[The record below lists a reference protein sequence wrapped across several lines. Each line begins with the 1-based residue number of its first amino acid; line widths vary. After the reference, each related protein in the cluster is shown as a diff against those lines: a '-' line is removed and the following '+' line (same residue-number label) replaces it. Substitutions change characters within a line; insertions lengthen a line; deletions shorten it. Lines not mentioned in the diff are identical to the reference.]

1 MKPSPLL
8 AFGRL
13 GPAGL
18 IALAAACASTPS
30 ELDPSTREVPVE
42 ALAGWNARLAYDA
55 QGLEILGIQA
65 REVFPQYAAPELVAL
80 DEGGRCH
87 VLVAD
92 GSRCVPRTVVLDGS
106 PLGCLTQG
114 DFDRQVA
121 GDELYAGAGRGRIY
135 QVVGDRSGELETR
148 MVAELDERKVSA
160 LLAADVIPWEPGVEL
175 LGFTDP
181 GGLWLVT
188 AVEDGFEASL
198 VQDLDGAVLGACL
211 LPAREDQAPEIV
223 TASRDGRLEVVQW
236 TDTGPIWRSV
246 HRLPAGMGP
255 LACTSVLSDE
265 SGEATVIYNACDD
278 GTLWRHVAGEGGD
291 WTHEMIYAGPRGP
304 RGIAL
309 GRFREDGGES
319 LAVFGDSG
327 RVELLARQGDDWAVE
342 TLFEGAGLGRG
353 IAAGELDG
361 RNRTDE
367 LAVTGDGTR
376 VVVLARPP
384 GYGLSVLSN
393 PR

>member
-1 MKPSPLL
+1 
-8 AFGRL
+8 
-13 GPAGL
+13 
-18 IALAAACASTPS
+18 
-30 ELDPSTREVPVE
+30 
-42 ALAGWNARLAYDA
+42 
-55 QGLEILGIQA
+55 
-65 REVFPQYAAPELVAL
+65 
-80 DEGGRCH
+80 
-87 VLVAD
+87 
-92 GSRCVPRTVVLDGS
+92 VVLDGS

-121 GDELYAGAGRGRIY
+121 GDELYAGAERGRIY
-135 QVVGDRSGELETR
+135 QIVGDRSGELETR
-148 MVAELDERKVSA
+148 AVADLDGRKVSA
-160 LLAADVIPWEPGVEL
+160 LLAADAIPWAAGVEL
-175 LGFTDP
+175 LAFTDP

-188 AVEDGFEASL
+188 QVEDGFEASL

-211 LPAREDQAPEIV
+211 LPARADQAPEIV

-236 TDTGPIWRSV
+236 ADTGPIWRSV

-255 LACTSVLSDE
+255 LACSSEE
-265 SGEATVIYNACDD
+265 SETVIYNACDD
-278 GTLWRHVAGEGGD
+278 GTLWRHVAGPGD
-291 WTHEMIYAGPRGP
+291 DWKHEMIYAGPRGP

-367 LAVTGDGTR
+367 LAVAGDGTR

-393 PR
+393 PK